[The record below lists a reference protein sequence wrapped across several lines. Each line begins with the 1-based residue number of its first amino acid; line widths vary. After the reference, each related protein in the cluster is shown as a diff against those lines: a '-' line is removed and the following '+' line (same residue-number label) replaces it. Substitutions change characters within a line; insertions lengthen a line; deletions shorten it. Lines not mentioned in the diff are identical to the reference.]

1 MDRTLESTERHNRSI
16 TTPTLRLVAGAA
28 IALMAL
34 GGGCRWGGA
43 AQNGL
48 GLQLYQQGRYA
59 EALQQFELARQ
70 TDPTNPDTYYNLGST
85 YMHLGLTQKDTKM
98 LEQSETLLNECLE
111 LNPNHTDCYRAL
123 AVLLVET
130 DRSDKAFKLLQNWG
144 TASPTLADPKVEL
157 ARLQSE
163 FGQSKAAQLTLD
175 EALAMDPNH
184 ARAWAARGKMREDAG
199 DLPQAIQNYQ
209 QSLALNA
216 LQPELFQRVA
226 ALNVQI
232 AQNTI
237 ATANSAIIASGT
249 APPSSTS
256 PATPATK
263 RY

>member
-1 MDRTLESTERHNRSI
+1 MAFRSGA
-16 TTPTLRLVAGAA
+16 VAGLLLLAA
-28 IALMAL
+28 A
-34 GGGCRWGGA
+34 GGCRWGGA

-85 YMHLGLTQKDTKM
+85 YMHLGLAQKDTKM

-111 LNPNHTDCYRAL
+111 LNPNHTDCHRAL

-130 DRSDKAFKLLQNWG
+130 DRSDKAFTLLQNWG
-144 TASPTLADPKVEL
+144 KASPTLADPKVEL
-157 ARLQSE
+157 ARLQGE
-163 FGQSKAAQLTLD
+163 FGQTKAAEQTLN

-199 DLPQAIQNYQ
+199 DLPQAIQNYT
-209 QSLALNA
+209 QSLQLNS

-226 ALNVQI
+226 ALNVQL

-237 ATANSAIIASGT
+237 AAANTAIIASGT
-249 APPSSTS
+249 APPASATTAP
-256 PATPATK
+256 PAK